1 MKCHKNITAVN
12 GQSQYTRKRDYDPPH
27 ILLTKTN
34 QLEFD
39 SRIRDRR
46 HARVNARDQ
55 V

>member
-1 MKCHKNITAVN
+1 MKCHKNITSVN
-12 GQSQYTRKRDYDPPH
+12 AQSQYTRTRDYDPPH

-39 SRIRDRR
+39 SRTRDRR
-46 HARVNARDQ
+46 HARVNAREQ